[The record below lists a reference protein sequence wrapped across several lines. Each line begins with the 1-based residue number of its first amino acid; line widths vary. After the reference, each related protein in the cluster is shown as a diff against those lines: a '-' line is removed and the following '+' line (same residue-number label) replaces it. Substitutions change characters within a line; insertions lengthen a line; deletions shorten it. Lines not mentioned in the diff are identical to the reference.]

1 MVIASLDKVL
11 ERILLTPILPSKS
24 ENLEKNPRI
33 RGGELWMVPLKSKV
47 KKCGI
52 SKIKVTILS
61 SLSKI
66 FGFSGQ
72 IRPVEPKNHK
82 SGVKLTDG

>member
-33 RGGELWMVPLKSKV
+33 RGGELWMVPLINV
-47 KKCGI
+47 QFHHLGI
-52 SKIKVTILS
+52 L
-61 SLSKI
+61 
-66 FGFSGQ
+66 F
-72 IRPVEPKNHK
+72 KNHF
-82 SGVKLTDG
+82 VLAQFHLN